1 MRGRLGPFSRRVTF
15 GPGRTAHGDGRCLL
29 HAPSSSSWGSV
40 QSHCAGSSASRR
52 YCSLR
57 GGLPPPGATDRDI
70 ARAYEQVFQ
79 AALEALE
86 RRPFPIEKAE
96 AAVGKALGSSAIYD
110 AYLDAIAERA
120 ADLQGDG

>member
-1 MRGRLGPFSRRVTF
+1 MDAVFCTPPVVR
-15 GPGRTAHGDGRCLL
+15 HG
-29 HAPSSSSWGSV
+29 APSSRTAPARRPRVGTAPCGGGS
-40 QSHCAGSSASRR
+40 
-52 YCSLR
+52 
-57 GGLPPPGATDRDI
+57 PPPGATDRDV
-70 ARAYEQVFQ
+70 AGAYEQVFQ
-79 AALEALE
+79 AALETPE

>member
-57 GGLPPPGATDRDI
+57 GGSPPSGATDRDI
-70 ARAYEQVFQ
+70 AGAYEQVFQ
-79 AALEALE
+79 AALETLE

-96 AAVGKALGSSAIYD
+96 AAVGKALGNSAIYD

>member
-1 MRGRLGPFSRRVTF
+1 MGLRPVALRRLVGLASVLLLARGSRL
-15 GPGRTAHGDGRCLL
+15 H
-29 HAPSSSSWGSV
+29 
-40 QSHCAGSSASRR
+40 
-52 YCSLR
+52 
-57 GGLPPPGATDRDI
+57 PGATDRDI
-70 ARAYEQVFQ
+70 AAAYEQVFQ
-79 AALEALE
+79 AALETLE